1 MRWYW
6 LLLLVVLAA
15 AVPVAAAFATPEI
28 RYREFPGGPGFPVT
42 VTDALGRKVTLTR
55 EPARIISLAPSVTEI
70 LFALG
75 LDQRIA
81 GVSDADDYPPEKL
94 KTKPR
99 VGGVQLNV
107 ERIVSLRP
115 DLVVG
120 MSALQASQLERLI
133 AMGLPILVVDAN
145 SIPETYAQITLI
157 GKATGSDQPARLL
170 IARMQARQVRVEAA
184 VRGRVRPRVYV
195 EISGEPMITA
205 ARGTFIDDLVRRAG
219 GMNIFSD
226 LRGWPQ
232 VSAETVIERNPQ
244 VVVSTYFGRQR
255 ILSRRGWSEVAAV
268 RSGRVVSMDAALMS
282 RPGPRIVDSLAY
294 LARRLHPEAPW

>member
-15 AVPVAAAFATPEI
+15 AVPVGAA
-28 RYREFPGGPGFPVT
+28 FPVT
-42 VTDALGRKVTLTR
+42 VTDALGRNVTLTR

-133 AMGLPILVVDAN
+133 AMGLPILAVDAN

-219 GMNIFSD
+219 GTNIFSD

-244 VVVSTYFGRQR
+244 IVVSTHFGRHR

-282 RPGPRIVDSLAY
+282 RPGPRIIDGLTH